1 MFHSLRWRL
10 IGSYVVLTL
19 VTVSVIGVLALS
31 VVQRH
36 AEQQEKDYLA
46 SNAQTVARQALPY
59 MWPGVHPFELQEL
72 AQTAAFLGNMRVRIL
87 DYRHEVMADSGP
99 RAEAQEFV
107 WVVPSTVSSQ
117 AWDTSLVM
125 MLPSGGTLVMPIQ
138 HDGQVG
144 YAQLPSDASYVI
156 VRRVETAWGSRLV
169 FGVRQEQAA
178 QPPSTPTAQTTL
190 PRSQRVASVPIG
202 DADKPLG
209 YVELSG
215 GPDFGAQTIETT
227 RRAFLLA
234 GGGAALMAIV
244 VGLLVSAGLTAPLRR
259 LTAAAGQM
267 SSSNLSARVQLHGQD
282 EIGQLAGQFN
292 LMAERLQAS
301 FAELAA
307 ERDALRR
314 FIADASHELRTP
326 ITALKTFNEL
336 LQNAAE
342 DDSAARA
349 EFLAESQA
357 QLDRLEWITHNLLD
371 LSRLDA
377 GLAELDKASHD
388 AREVIEAAAAPFKT
402 LVADKGVSLSIR
414 VPAAMQ
420 LYGDRARI
428 EMALSNL
435 VDNALKFTP
444 SGGQIEIGAQ
454 PLGEMTHVWVR
465 DSGRGID
472 PADLPRVFDRF
483 YRGKASPPGG
493 SGLGLA
499 IVQSIVQAHSGR
511 VSVESELGRGSRFV
525 VELPMAACRPHT

>member
-10 IGSYVVLTL
+10 IGSYVLLTL

-31 VVQRH
+31 VVQQN

-46 SNAQTVARQALPY
+46 ANAQTVARQAVPY
-59 MWPGVHPFELQEL
+59 MWPGVRPFELQEL

-87 DYRHEVMADSGP
+87 DHQRELVADSGP
-99 RAEAQEFV
+99 SAEAQKFV
-107 WVVPSTVSSQ
+107 WVVPSTVGSQ
-117 AWDTSLVM
+117 ARDTSLVM
-125 MLPSGGTLVMPIQ
+125 MLPSGGTVVMPIQ
-138 HDGQVG
+138 HDGQLRYEQV
-144 YAQLPSDASYVI
+144 PSDASYVI
-156 VRRVETAWGSRLV
+156 VHRVETAWGSRLV
-169 FGVRQEQAA
+169 FGVRQDQAT
-178 QPPSTPTAQTTL
+178 QPSSTPMAQTSL

-202 DADKPLG
+202 DVRSPLG

-215 GPDFGAQTIETT
+215 GPDFGTQVIATT

-267 SSSNLSARVQLHGQD
+267 SGSDLSARVELAGQD
-282 EIGQLAGQFN
+282 EIGQLASQFN
-292 LMAERLQAS
+292 LMAERLEAS

-336 LQNAAE
+336 LQDAAE
-342 DDSAARA
+342 DDSATRT

-357 QLDRLEWITHNLLD
+357 QLDRLEWITQNLLD

-377 GLAELDKASHD
+377 GLADLDKSDHD
-388 AREVIEAAAAPFKT
+388 ACELIEAVVAPFKT
-402 LVADKGVSLSIR
+402 LAAEQAVTLSID
-414 VPAAMQ
+414 VPAALQ

-444 SGGQIEIGAQ
+444 NEGEIEIGAQ
-454 PLGEMTHVWVR
+454 QLGEMVQLWVR
-465 DSGRGID
+465 DSGKGID
-472 PADLPRVFDRF
+472 PADLPHVFERF
-483 YRGKASPPGG
+483 YRGKASPAGG

-499 IVQSIVQAHSGR
+499 IVHSIAQAHGGR
-511 VSVESELGRGSRFV
+511 VSVESELGNGSRFII
-525 VELPMAACRPHT
+525 ELPRVVGLPE